1 MKAYAK
7 CLQNL
12 HRLAE
17 LKGFLP
23 CFKIQ
28 NETIPDIR
36 KLGQLNLCDFLF
48 FSDLPNNLANICW

>member
-7 CLQNL
+7 SLQNL

-28 NETIPDIR
+28 YKAIADIS
-36 KLGQLNLCDFLF
+36 KLSQLYLCDFLL
-48 FSDLPNNLANICW
+48 FSDLPNNLTNICR